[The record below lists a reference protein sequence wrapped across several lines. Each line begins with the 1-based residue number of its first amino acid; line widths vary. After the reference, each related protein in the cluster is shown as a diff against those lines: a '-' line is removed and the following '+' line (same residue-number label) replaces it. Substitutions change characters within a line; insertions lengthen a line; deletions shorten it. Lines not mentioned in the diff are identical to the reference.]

1 MISTQMPGCTTSF
14 DVFREKREL
23 NEHFEVPPFVGQSTG
38 LCQVQ
43 VCCLCLLVCLI
54 QTKERLEMKIAITA
68 IAAIAGA
75 ATASPYF
82 TEAAGFTQTDAAPA
96 GAFATVT
103 IDISGT
109 NSWDLELDPDN
120 ESLSALFA
128 GGTHITGIGWNATIA
143 TNGGSW
149 LSESVMRFNND
160 LYLTVGIGD
169 DFAGTGSYSSGGVF
183 DLVGTGLDFFLA
195 GDGLLN
201 IEFFESF
208 DDVADAIDNTF
219 VQGSLQIQYE
229 VPAPSALAMLG
240 LGGLVAGR
248 RRR

>member
-1 MISTQMPGCTTSF
+1 
-14 DVFREKREL
+14 
-23 NEHFEVPPFVGQSTG
+23 
-38 LCQVQ
+38 
-43 VCCLCLLVCLI
+43 
-54 QTKERLEMKIAITA
+54 MKIAITA

-82 TEAAGFTQTDAAPA
+82 TEAAGFTQVDAAPA
-96 GAFATVT
+96 GAFATIT
-103 IDISGT
+103 IDITGT
-109 NSWDLELDPDN
+109 NSWDLEFDADN
-120 ESLSALFA
+120 EMSVTNILANA
-128 GGTHITGIGWNATIA
+128 HITGIGWDATIV

-160 LYLTVGIGD
+160 LFLTVGIGD
-169 DFAGTGSYSSGGVF
+169 DFAGTGSYSSGGIL

-195 GDGLLN
+195 ADGLLN

-208 DDVADAIDNTF
+208 DDVADEIDNVFTS
-219 VQGSLQIQYE
+219 GSLQVQY
-229 VPAPSALAMLG
+229 VIPAPSALAMLG

>member
-1 MISTQMPGCTTSF
+1 
-14 DVFREKREL
+14 
-23 NEHFEVPPFVGQSTG
+23 
-38 LCQVQ
+38 
-43 VCCLCLLVCLI
+43 
-54 QTKERLEMKIAITA
+54 MKIAITA

-82 TEAAGFTQTDAAPA
+82 TEAAGFSQVDAAPA
-96 GAFATVT
+96 GAFATIT
-103 IDISGT
+103 IDLSGA
-109 NSWDLELDPDN
+109 NSWDLEFDADN
-120 ESLSALFA
+120 ESMSQFILS
-128 GGTHITGIGWNATIA
+128 GGHITGIGWDVNVATVGA
-143 TNGGSW
+143 SW
-149 LSESVMRFNND
+149 LSEAVMRFNND

-169 DFAGTGSYSSGGVF
+169 DFAGSSSYSSGGVF

-201 IEFFESF
+201 IEFFEGF
-208 DDVADAIDNTF
+208 DDVAGAIDATF
-219 VQGSLQIQYE
+219 GQGSSLQIQYE